1 MMKLKPDI
9 DLPEFF
15 HAVHT
20 CRGEVLFETP
30 EGDRLNLKSA
40 LSQFVFTAA
49 VAGQLRALNGRLSY
63 DQEDEPCLA
72 PFLL

>member
-1 MMKLKPDI
+1 MNLKPDI
-9 DLPEFF
+9 NLSESYR
-15 HAVHT
+15 AVHS

-40 LSQFVFTAA
+40 LSQYVFTAA
-49 VAGQLRALNGRLSY
+49 VAGQLRALNGQLSY
-63 DQEDEPCLA
+63 DQEDEPCLI